1 MTKEKEPEALRRPR
15 HAGRPTE
22 DAAPAG
28 RRGSCDEKPTVRRA
42 PPSHEKSSVAIVERK
57 GQSYEAAAL
66 RRERSR
72 ASFGTDNLA
81 DWERFLARAEAL
93 VPLSQ
98 VELSAYA
105 QMKLVLAD
113 YALRILSG
121 RVKPADK
128 KDLPKPDEL
137 YRAAT
142 PEGLDAVRRRIL
154 EGVRFYRKRSA
165 KRAGKLPEGDAK
177 REDFERMLDARAAD
191 ELLHT
196 GDIPWDAAEDG
207 HFLGRAAAW
216 RLGIVRW
223 ARQIA
228 PERAERISD
237 ALCRTEVHHAGTL
250 DGRLCWE
257 DGRPL
262 LFLSEWTLLT
272 VKLVHEAWLHDPR
285 IVVVNTGKPLGRN
298 PFAPFRLGFLE
309 DVHGHVSALLGVT
322 QTPVLVEPRFASVT
336 YTAATG
342 WLDLTKAD
350 ALRVPSF
357 FRTMAEAAFLAEVS
371 RDLEKTSITELSRSS
386 VLRLATARTTF
397 EAILKTAMTEPRA
410 APDPVLKD
418 LLRKN
423 REALIAL
430 HERVLA
436 FLAAAETRAR
446 RAKARSV
453 RLRAAVLCDARKN
466 GPGENP

>member
-113 YALRILSG
+113 YALRVLSG

-165 KRAGKLPEGDAK
+165 KRAGKRPRTAT
-177 REDFERMLDARAAD
+177 FSAAPRPGGS
-191 ELLHT
+191 ESC
-196 GDIPWDAAEDG
+196 A
-207 HFLGRAAAW
+207 GRG
-216 RLGIVRW
+216 RSRPS
-223 ARQIA
+223 A
-228 PERAERISD
+228 PN
-237 ALCRTEVHHAGTL
+237 G
-250 DGRLCWE
+250 
-257 DGRPL
+257 
-262 LFLSEWTLLT
+262 
-272 VKLVHEAWLHDPR
+272 
-285 IVVVNTGKPLGRN
+285 
-298 PFAPFRLGFLE
+298 
-309 DVHGHVSALLGVT
+309 
-322 QTPVLVEPRFASVT
+322 
-336 YTAATG
+336 
-342 WLDLTKAD
+342 
-350 ALRVPSF
+350 
-357 FRTMAEAAFLAEVS
+357 FRTPSA
-371 RDLEKTSITELSRSS
+371 
-386 VLRLATARTTF
+386 
-397 EAILKTAMTEPRA
+397 
-410 APDPVLKD
+410 
-418 LLRKN
+418 
-423 REALIAL
+423 
-430 HERVLA
+430 
-436 FLAAAETRAR
+436 
-446 RAKARSV
+446 
-453 RLRAAVLCDARKN
+453 ARKSIMREPSTDASAGRTG
-466 GPGENP
+466 GPSSFSPSGRF